1 MRTVSNLRRPRAWFV
16 LLLGLLVTFVAP
28 LGASA
33 KPGHDGPGHGSS
45 KHALYTA
52 TNNPAGNA
60 VIVFTRNH
68 DGTLTQQAT
77 VPTGGL
83 GAAAEP
89 PFSFPIV
96 DTQGSINIAKGGDV
110 LFVVNA
116 GDNTI
121 SSFRVTHGGL
131 QLVDRVPSGG
141 VLPVSLTSHGDVLYV
156 VNEESANIYGFR
168 FSGNGDLR
176 PLPGQAPNGRSLST
190 AFPTTVSA
198 AIGFTPDGRQ
208 LVVTQRG
215 LPAVSGVIDTFAV
228 SGNGLAGPAHKSTG
242 AGFVEAN
249 PFGFDFDN
257 KGRLYVSNAGYINW
271 PSNGAGPP
279 LPIIGDPT
287 QFLGS
292 ATAYN
297 LSNSGS
303 LTRINDVLSGG
314 RAACWLVVTQDGK
327 YAYVTN
333 TLSDTPA
340 DLFTGKG
347 AVTEY
352 AIQHN
357 GALKY
362 LGQVDAGP
370 GSPGDEAFS
379 PGGRYLYVNVPTIFP
394 PDGGSHIETYRINK
408 DGSLTHV
415 ASAGGLPATISGLA
429 AG

>member
-1 MRTVSNLRRPRAWFV
+1 MRTASNLRRSRAWLV
-16 LLLGLLVTFVAP
+16 LLLGLLVTLVAP

-33 KPGHDGPGHGSS
+33 DATK
-45 KHALYTA
+45 KAVYTA

-60 VIVFTRNH
+60 VIVFWQNN
-68 DGTLTQQAT
+68 DGSLTQGPT
-77 VPTGGL
+77 VSTGGL

-96 DTQGSINIAKGGDV
+96 DTQGSINLAYGGHV
-110 LFVVNA
+110 LTVVNA

-121 SSFRVTHGGL
+121 SAFRVTSSGL
-131 QLVDRVPSGG
+131 ELADRVSSGG
-141 VLPVSLTSHGDVLYV
+141 VLPVSLTSHGNVLYT
-156 VNEESANIYGFR
+156 VNEISANISGFR
-168 FSGNGDLR
+168 ISPSGSLTPIG
-176 PLPGQAPNGRSLST
+176 GQPLST
-190 AFPTTVSA
+190 QFPTTVSA
-198 AIGFTPDGRQ
+198 AIGFSPDGRQ

-215 LPAVSGVIDTFAV
+215 LPTQSGVIDTFDI
-228 SGNGLAGPAHKSTG
+228 SGDGIAGPAHKNTG

-257 KGRLYVSNAGYINW
+257 SGHLLVSNAGYINW

-279 LPIIGDPT
+279 LPIIGDPS

-292 ATAYN
+292 ATSYN

-314 RAACWLVVTQDGK
+314 RAACWLVVTKDGK

-340 DLFTGKG
+340 DLFTG
-347 AVTEY
+347 
-352 AIQHN
+352 I
-357 GALKY
+357 GALTRYAVGTDGSLTY
-362 LGQVDAGP
+362 LGQDNTGP
-370 GSPGDEAFS
+370 GSPSDEAFS
-379 PGGRYLYVNVPTIFP
+379 QDGKYLYVNVPTIFP
-394 PDGGSHIETYRINK
+394 PDGGSHIETYRVNK

-415 ASAGGLPATISGLA
+415 ASAGGLPATLSGLA